1 MSLFSQR
8 SLVFLARVWFNVT
21 SRKTIK
27 ASGMKGIFNSAAL
40 PGIVTRVTVL
50 LLVLLSAALGPAAAS
65 AAPGDE
71 PDIRAIRLW
80 SGPKATRV
88 VLDVSEPVS
97 HSLFSLPSPA
107 RVVVDLGPSRLVLS
121 DIPAGSGLVR
131 RIRSAQR
138 PEGGVRVVLD
148 LAGEARAR
156 SFLMP
161 PGGGHGHRLVI
172 DLEPGGTAAPVVK
185 SRLEHGRQLVIA
197 VDAGHGGQDPGAL
210 GRRGTR
216 EKNVTLQ
223 IARRLAAM
231 INDEPGMRAVMIR
244 DGDYYL
250 TLRQRIEKARE
261 HSADLFVS
269 IHADAFKNTT
279 ARGSSVYVLSSK
291 GATDEAAR
299 WLAERENAADLVGG
313 VSLDDKDQVLAS
325 VLLDLSQTAAIG
337 ASMDVGE
344 QVLSGLGSLGK
355 LHKRSVQQAGFAVL
369 KSPDIPSIL
378 IETAFISNPEEERLL
393 TSKKHQQ
400 RIATAVLT
408 GVRRYFR
415 ENPPPGSWLAENRQ
429 VDRVASIEHV
439 ISRGDTLSGIADRYN
454 VSLGD
459 LRRQNRLRHDRIRI
473 GQVLVIPPPGT

>member
-1 MSLFSQR
+1 
-8 SLVFLARVWFNVT
+8 
-21 SRKTIK
+21 
-27 ASGMKGIFNSAAL
+27 MKGIFNRGSYSGAGRGARL
-40 PGIVTRVTVL
+40 RGILVAVL
-50 LLVLLSAALGPAAAS
+50 LVNAGLAAPTAG
-65 AAPGDE
+65 AAPGSE
-71 PDIRAIRLW
+71 PDIQAIRLW
-80 SGPKATRV
+80 AGPKATRV

-97 HSLFSLPSPA
+97 HSLFSLSAPA
-107 RVVVDLGPSRLVLS
+107 RVVVDIGSSRLALS
-121 DIPAGSGLVR
+121 GVPAGDGLVR
-131 RIRSAQR
+131 KIRSARR

-148 LAGEARAR
+148 LTGEARAR

-172 DLEPGGTAAPVVK
+172 DLEPRGSSAPVVTQ
-185 SRLEHGRQLVIA
+185 RLETGRELVIA
-197 VDAGHGGQDPGAL
+197 IDAGHGGQDPGAL

-223 IARRLAAM
+223 IARRLAGLIDA
-231 INDEPGMRAVMIR
+231 EPGMRAVMVR

-250 TLRQRIEKARE
+250 SLRKRIEIARE
-261 HSADLFVS
+261 HRADLFVS

-299 WLAERENAADLVGG
+299 WLAARENAADLVGG

-344 QVLSGLGSLGK
+344 HVLAGLGGVGK
-355 LHKRSVQQAGFAVL
+355 LHKHSVQQAGFAVL

-378 IETAFISNPEEERLL
+378 VETAFISNPEEERLL
-393 TSKKHQQ
+393 NSRQHQQ
-400 RIATAVLT
+400 RVASAIVT
-408 GVRRYFR
+408 GVRRYFQN
-415 ENPPPGSWLAENRQ
+415 NPPPGTWLADNRAG
-429 VDRVASIEHV
+429 RRASVEHV
-439 ISRGDTLSGIADRYN
+439 IARGDTLSGIADRYN

-473 GQVLVIPPPGT
+473 GQVLVIPAPGS

>member
-1 MSLFSQR
+1 MSLFYGK
-8 SLVFLARVWFNVT
+8 SLVFWLRLWFNVT

-27 ASGMKGIFNSAAL
+27 ASGMKGIFKWAARA
-40 PGIVTRVTVL
+40 GVL
-50 LLVLLSAALGPAAAS
+50 AGVSGFLGVLVCLMLGAPVAG
-65 AAPGDE
+65 AAPADE

-80 SGPKATRV
+80 AGPKATRV

-97 HSLFSLPSPA
+97 HSLFSLQSPA
-107 RVVVDLGPSRLVLS
+107 RVVVDLGPSRLALS
-121 DIPAGSGLVR
+121 DVPAGSGLVR
-131 RIRSAQR
+131 RIRSAKR

-161 PGGGHGHRLVI
+161 PGDGHGHRLVI
-172 DLEPGGTAAPVVK
+172 DLESRTGPAPVVTHP
-185 SRLEHGRQLVIA
+185 LEHGRELVIA
-197 VDAGHGGQDPGAL
+197 IDAGHGGQDPGAL

-216 EKNVTLQ
+216 EKNVTLD
-223 IARRLAAM
+223 IARRLAAL
-231 INDEPGMRAVMIR
+231 INKEPGMRPVMIR

-250 TLRQRIEKARE
+250 TLRQRIEKARK
-261 HSADLFVS
+261 HRADLFVS

-337 ASMDVGE
+337 ASMEVGE
-344 QVLSGLGSLGK
+344 HVLSGLGSLGK

-393 TSKKHQQ
+393 TSNRHQQ

-415 ENPPPGSWLAENRQ
+415 ENAPPGSWLAENRGSG
-429 VDRVASIEHV
+429 RTASIEHV
-439 ISRGDTLSGIADRYN
+439 ISRGDTLTGIADRYN

-459 LRRQNRLRHDRIRI
+459 LRRKNRLRHDRIRI